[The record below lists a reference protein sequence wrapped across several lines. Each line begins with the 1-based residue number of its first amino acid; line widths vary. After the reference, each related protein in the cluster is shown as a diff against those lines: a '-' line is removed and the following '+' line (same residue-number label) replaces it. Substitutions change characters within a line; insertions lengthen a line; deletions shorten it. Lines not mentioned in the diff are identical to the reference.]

1 MFSAGLFC
9 IMGAALLT
17 DDGGQRGADMGMDMN
32 FREDMCRIFNKY
44 AGAMKV
50 RSLKWYSRG
59 GGKTADRKIE
69 RFIRYFVLPITSEE
83 VISLL
88 DTTVFKTGKEGMLF
102 TFSGI
107 LIKEP
112 LNRLFYLKYC
122 ELERAEVV
130 DVINEDGWK
139 ESSDLMV
146 YFKDGTERKLFDGY
160 IRKNFFADYVNE
172 SIKRVL
178 TDL

>member
-1 MFSAGLFC
+1 
-9 IMGAALLT
+9 
-17 DDGGQRGADMGMDMN
+17 MGMDMN

-69 RFIRYFVLPITSEE
+69 RFIRYFVLPITAEE

-112 LNRLFYLKYC
+112 LNRLF
-122 ELERAEVV
+122 
-130 DVINEDGWK
+130 
-139 ESSDLMV
+139 
-146 YFKDGTERKLFDGY
+146 
-160 IRKNFFADYVNE
+160 
-172 SIKRVL
+172 
-178 TDL
+178 

>member
-59 GGKTADRKIE
+59 GGKTADRAGKIG
-69 RFIRYFVLPITSEE
+69 RN
-83 VISLL
+83 
-88 DTTVFKTGKEGMLF
+88 
-102 TFSGI
+102 FS
-107 LIKEP
+107 
-112 LNRLFYLKYC
+112 
-122 ELERAEVV
+122 
-130 DVINEDGWK
+130 
-139 ESSDLMV
+139 
-146 YFKDGTERKLFDGY
+146 
-160 IRKNFFADYVNE
+160 KNFAGGTGF
-172 SIKRVL
+172 S
-178 TDL
+178 